1 MIASIC
7 SEPKVLEVMR
17 IVNIFISIIRIVV
30 PILLIFVLMFK
41 LISAIT
47 NNDKDSLA
55 KVKKTAITNIVAAV
69 IIFIL
74 PTLINLI
81 VKITFPNNDYNNC
94 LNVKSKED
102 IQLIYIKK
110 AEALVSKV
118 EENLDINDYN
128 NAMLYLKNVK
138 DEKKKEYEERLN
150 IVKNKID
157 ELNKK
162 YSEYAKVN
170 FSNFKWTYYYGG
182 TGPVKKYCSNT
193 LPYAIWAPED
203 INDLNGVSLPLI
215 VWLHGAGEL
224 TYQPNMTIEYF
235 AKTALPEV
243 ISKWN
248 KYNLEP
254 IPAIIVAPQSGGDW
268 VSHDKNLESIKALIE
283 YSKDT
288 YNIDEENIVLMGH
301 SLGGVGVVKVS
312 YEMQKK
318 YNIDYFNKLVIMS
331 GFTDLRYPK
340 NDLNSGYNYFSSKPI
355 RDYDEKD
362 EDNASIDFF
371 NWLGKSTDDLLIYKG
386 VSHSKMPEV
395 AIIEDKD
402 NNGISDLI
410 EWLFYKE

>member
-215 VWLHGAGEL
+215 VWLHGAGETVDKL
-224 TYQPNMTIEYF
+224 DQKYF
-235 AKTALPEV
+235 VSADVFTR
-243 ISKWN
+243 IMSSWN
-248 KYNLEP
+248 KSGLKP
-254 IPAIIVAPQSGGDW
+254 IPAIVIAPQSYGTWYWLDRNFKSLIGM
-268 VSHDKNLESIKALIE
+268 IE
-283 YSKDT
+283 YARDE
-288 YNIDEENIVLMGH
+288 YNIDMERISIFGH
-301 SLGGVGVVKVS
+301 SMGADDSLRVA
-312 YEMQKK
+312 YEMSKNYKK
-318 YNIDYFNKLVIMS
+318 DYISTLVLFSASSVLSTPYYTNNKAYKDFFSNKQLFGFSENNNCKGFFNYTGIPLVHIS
-331 GFTDLRYPK
+331 AGHNEVPK
-340 NDLNSGYNYFSSKPI
+340 VALL
-355 RDYDEKD
+355 KD
-362 EDNASIDFF
+362 EDND
-371 NWLGKSTDDLLIYKG
+371 G
-386 VSHSKMPEV
+386 V
-395 AIIEDKD
+395 
-402 NNGISDLI
+402 SDLI
-410 EWLFYKE
+410 YQIYGEDAKIE